1 MVSSVVTSQRDPV
14 GIFEPSYLLWE
25 LTNGEILYPDYN
37 FRWLDYE
44 GIIKRFGG
52 HLKVYTQSLF
62 LRYTVKRFKVLSAFF
77 TTRNRNSITIY
88 MGSKLNSR
96 NSALNYY

>member
-1 MVSSVVTSQRDPV
+1 
-14 GIFEPSYLLWE
+14 

-52 HLKVYTQSLF
+52 HFKVYTQSLF
-62 LRYTVKRFKVLSAFF
+62 LRYTVKRFKVLSAYF
-77 TTRNRNSITIY
+77 TTRNRNSITITRRWTIIRATLCSTLSY
-88 MGSKLNSR
+88 I
-96 NSALNYY
+96 